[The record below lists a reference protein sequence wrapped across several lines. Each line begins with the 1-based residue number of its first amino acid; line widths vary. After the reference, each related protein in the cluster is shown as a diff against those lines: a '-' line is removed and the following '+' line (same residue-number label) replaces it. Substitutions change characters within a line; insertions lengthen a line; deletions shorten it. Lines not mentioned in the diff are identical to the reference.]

1 MPRRQRGRLRRLG
14 RNGGRIGRLHNLGR
28 ADSDRLSAHLLKE
41 RDDRQNLIFGQTDRI
56 LVDVRHARRI
66 FLRLPLMTEIQINV
80 CLRLREAFVDK
91 LPASVWRRCLSSR
104 DNAPIRSARS
114 NGTGRTGLC

>member
-41 RDDRQNLIFGQTDRI
+41 RNDRQNLIFGQTDRI
-56 LVDVRHARRI
+56 LVDVRHPRRDI
-66 FLRLPLMTEIQINV
+66 PSAAPHDGNQ
-80 CLRLREAFVDK
+80 DK
-91 LPASVWRRCLSSR
+91 RMPVAASDFRR
-104 DNAPIRSARS
+104 
-114 NGTGRTGLC
+114 